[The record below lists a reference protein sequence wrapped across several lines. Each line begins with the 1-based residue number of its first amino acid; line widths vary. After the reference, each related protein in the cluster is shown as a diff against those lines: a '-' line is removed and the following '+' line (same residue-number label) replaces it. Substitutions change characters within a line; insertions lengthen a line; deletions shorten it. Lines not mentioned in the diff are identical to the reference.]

1 MNDLDETIT
10 EIVSQETAKGAKE
23 IIIRTGDA
31 PGIVVPR
38 TVTLSGNIFAPGEF
52 VIKRKQD
59 IPVSKTNV
67 VFDYDK
73 LEIVLT
79 IDEENHY
86 AKRISGNLVM
96 FSDLESFQI
105 NKPKRY
111 STTELFKL
119 LRLKRAY
126 FQNRDAHASILS
138 QLQKL
143 EVFTNTE
150 FKSANDLRG
159 STAIQ
164 KITQA
169 KSNLDLQFILTI
181 PIFKGLPEK
190 TFIVEIDVEPT
201 DGTILCGLV
210 SSDLAE
216 LEVQLRD
223 EVMKCQLEIFKDY
236 VIVER

>member
-10 EIVSQETAKGAKE
+10 EIVSQEAAKGTKE
-23 IIIRTGDA
+23 IIIRTGA
-31 PGIVVPR
+31 AAGIVVPR

-52 VIKRKQD
+52 VTKRKQD
-59 IPVSKTNV
+59 IPANKTNV
-67 VFDYDK
+67 LFDYDK
-73 LEIVLT
+73 LEIILT
-79 IDEENHY
+79 VDEENHY
-86 AKRISGNLVM
+86 QKKISGNLVVFPDM
-96 FSDLESFQI
+96 ESFQI
-105 NKPKRY
+105 NKPKRF
-111 STTELFKL
+111 TTIELFKM

-126 FQNRDAHASILS
+126 FQNREAHAAILS

-150 FKSANDLRG
+150 FKSANDFKG

-181 PIFKGLPEK
+181 PIYNGLPEK

-210 SSDLAE
+210 SPDLAE
-216 LEVQLRD
+216 LEIQLRD
-223 EVMKCQLEIFKDY
+223 EVMRGELEVFQDY
-236 VIVER
+236 VIIQR